1 MKWCEFKKLEDPF
14 CIPSNFVSTLKDEKS
29 PNLWQIAQS
38 GNAAVHSFLVSD
50 MELLTGIYL
59 PIFLI
64 FQIVKKINKY
74 LLRNEEDY
82 LG

>member
-1 MKWCEFKKLEDPF
+1 MPPF
-14 CIPSNFVSTLKDEKS
+14 T
-29 PNLWQIAQS
+29 
-38 GNAAVHSFLVSD
+38 VSD

>member
-1 MKWCEFKKLEDPF
+1 MKNRRICD
-14 CIPSNFVSTLKDEKS
+14 KS
-29 PNLWQIAQS
+29 PNLAMPP
-38 GNAAVHSFLVSD
+38 FTVSD

-82 LG
+82 LGYSKKNYVTLIICRAHVAIMRI